1 MTNSEFSAEKFRLLL
16 KTQMVSIEDV
26 LPYPGLPYPSPYWS
40 FYYEESSTVYH
51 LDERKILAM
60 SDEEILEA
68 YARWRIES

>member
-16 KTQMVSIEDV
+16 KTKMVSIEDV
-26 LPYPGLPYPSPYWS
+26 LPYPSPYWS